1 MRRVRQDSPGIRA
14 AEGRLAFAIALSAA
28 LHIVL
33 IPFLAMRPGG
43 SAILHSS
50 PIQARLVRAE
60 SVPVPA
66 RRVPVP
72 VPRARA
78 PASVPAAPSHPVSGQ
93 EALDNPQPRADD
105 ASAATPGFPAIPDLV
120 HYAAKDLDVYPQLR
134 GALNADYPEPAHAQG
149 IAGTVTLLVLIDEAG
164 RVTDISVVDAVP
176 EGLFDDSARQALS
189 RAAFIPAQRDG
200 RRVRSRILVSVNYD
214 PDKP

>member
-1 MRRVRQDSPGIRA
+1 MRRVRQDSPGIPA

-28 LHIVL
+28 LHVVL
-33 IPFLAMRPGG
+33 IHFLAMQPGG

-60 SVPVPA
+60 AAQAPA

-72 VPRARA
+72 VPRALA
-78 PASVPAAPSHPVSGQ
+78 PAPMPAASSDPVSGQ
-93 EALDNPQPRADD
+93 DDPDNPQSRADD

-120 HYAAKDLDVYPQLR
+120 HYAANDLDVYPRLQ

-149 IAGTVTLLVLIDEAG
+149 VAGTVTLLVLIDEAG
-164 RVTDISVVDAVP
+164 RVTGTSVVDAVP

-200 RRVRSRILVSVNYD
+200 RRVRSRILVSVNYE

>member
-1 MRRVRQDSPGIRA
+1 MRRVRQDSPGIRS

-43 SAILHSS
+43 SAILHST

-60 SVPVPA
+60 SAPAPA

-72 VPRARA
+72 VPRALV
-78 PASVPAAPSHPVSGQ
+78 PASPPAALSQPVSGQ
-93 EALDNPQPRADD
+93 DDLDKPQPRVDD
-105 ASAATPGFPAIPDLV
+105 AGAATPGLPAIPDLV
-120 HYAAKDLDVYPQLR
+120 HYAANDLDVYPQLQ
-134 GALNADYPEPAHAQG
+134 GALNADYPQPARAQG

-164 RVTDISVVDAVP
+164 RVTGTSVVDAVP

-189 RAAFIPAQRDG
+189 RAAFIPARREG
-200 RRVRSRILVSVNYD
+200 RRVRSRILVSISYD
-214 PDKP
+214 PDEP